1 MKLNSELAK
10 GNTKLEALT
19 EVMKTAKKKMT
30 MGCVCIHRE
39 RHVYS
44 AEA

>member
-19 EVMKTAKKKMT
+19 EVMKTAKKKNDNGM
-30 MGCVCIHRE
+30 CVYTQRKTRVFC
-39 RHVYS
+39 
-44 AEA
+44 